1 MEQEIE
7 QDSDGIFFTE
17 VSRLTR
23 KRKPIG
29 DIERECLENGENVQ
43 RMERKERME
52 RMFREWRER
61 GMFESTEQGEGNSKF
76 SRTIR
81 NFKYMGSGKGN

>member
-29 DIERECLENGENVQ
+29 DIERECLENGEKGECLENGKKGECLDKGEKGENV
-43 RMERKERME
+43 
-52 RMFREWRER
+52 
-61 GMFESTEQGEGNSKF
+61 
-76 SRTIR
+76 
-81 NFKYMGSGKGN
+81 